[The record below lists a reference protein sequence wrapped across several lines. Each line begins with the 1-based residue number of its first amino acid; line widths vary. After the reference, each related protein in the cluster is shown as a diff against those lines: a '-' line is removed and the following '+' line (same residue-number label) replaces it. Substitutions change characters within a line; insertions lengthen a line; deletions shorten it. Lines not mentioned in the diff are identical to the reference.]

1 MDMHELES
9 AWKSLDQRLAT
20 QDATLQ
26 DLRRRSGLSAAAA
39 RLRWLWLGQAPQL
52 VIGLLIALWAGGYWT
67 GHLAEPHLVVYGV
80 AIHLYGI
87 ALVGTAVA
95 QVLMLSRLDF
105 QAPVLDVQRRLNEL
119 AKLRIRA
126 ERGLLLAGFLVWLP
140 MMLVAARAVGID
152 LWRHQ
157 PAVVA
162 WNLAASL
169 GLMALVAWLSLRFR
183 ASFDRD
189 AVGRRLREAE
199 AELDALES
207 GRD

>member
-1 MDMHELES
+1 MAS
-9 AWKSLDQRLAT
+9 
-20 QDATLQ
+20 
-26 DLRRRSGLSAAAA
+26 
-39 RLRWLWLGQAPQL
+39 
-52 VIGLLIALWAGGYWT
+52 I
-67 GHLAEPHLVVYGV
+67 
-80 AIHLYGI
+80 
-87 ALVGTAVA
+87 
-95 QVLMLSRLDF
+95 DF
-105 QAPVLDVQRRLNEL
+105 QAPVLAVQRRLHEL
-119 AKLRIRA
+119 AKLRIRT

-152 LWRHQ
+152 LWRQQ

-189 AVGRRLREAE
+189 AVGLRLREAE